1 MAVTTTPVDR
11 RPEDSA
17 EDPAR
22 PLVPVGAGAR
32 IAVFAVALV
41 LVLAGGWTAGRV
53 AAPLVPA
60 PDLPVPVLPAPSVL
74 GGPGNPAPG
83 DPAAPVLPGHGHPG

>member
-1 MAVTTTPVDR
+1 MGAVTPPSVVH
-11 RPEDSA
+11 RP

-32 IAVFAVALV
+32 IAAFAVALV
-41 LVLAGGWTAGRV
+41 LVLAGGWTAGRI
-53 AAPLVPA
+53 AAPLVPVA
-60 PDLPVPVLPAPSVL
+60 DLPVPDLPTPSVL

-83 DPAAPVLPGHGHPG
+83 TPAEPALPGHGHAG